1 MSDTVVFTR
10 RGPVEFTPPD
20 SPRSY
25 MLAPLSYRE
34 RQAFRAE
41 MLRDVGLY
49 PAPALMLEA
58 LRDAVRTA
66 APANLAELLAAI
78 DAAEAAPEDAAAAAR
93 LTVVEGA
100 FTGAGGYGDMLA
112 ARHRYIGLLPF
123 YAARHA
129 LRGWSGPDLPDFTRV
144 RGLVPLELLDE
155 LPPDELEAVGYQ
167 ASALMQVGGSTA
179 KN

>member
-1 MSDTVVFTR
+1 MSETVVFSR
-10 RGPVEFTPPD
+10 RAPVDYTPPD
-20 SPRSY
+20 SKRTY
-25 MLAPLSYRE
+25 RLAPLSFRE

-49 PAPALMLEA
+49 PQPALMLEA
-58 LRDAVRTA
+58 LRDAVREA
-66 APANLAELLAAI
+66 APANAPDLLAAI
-78 DAAEAAPEDAAAAAR
+78 DAAEAAPDDAAAAAR

-100 FTGAGGYGDMLA
+100 FTGAGGYGDLLA
-112 ARHRYIGLLPF
+112 ARHRYIGLLPL

-129 LRGWSGPDLPDFTRV
+129 LRGWSGPGLPEFTRV
-144 RGLVPLELLDE
+144 GGLVPLELLDD

-167 ASALMQVGGSTA
+167 ASALMQTGGDAA